1 MSAQIIDGKAV
12 AEEIRGRLAAEV
24 AELRKKTGKEPCLAV
39 VLVGENPS
47 SKIYVNMKEVACGKT
62 GIKSK
67 KIHLPETVSGKELL
81 EKIAEL
87 ASDEE
92 VNGILV
98 QIPLPKHISE
108 NTVIEAIPP
117 EKDVDGLNPVNMGK
131 LLASSNPWFVPATPK
146 GVMELIKRAGAR
158 LDGAEAVVVGR
169 SNLVGKPAAVL
180 LLKEGATVTVCH
192 SKTRDLAAH
201 TKNADVL
208 VVAVGKPKLITAD
221 MVKKGAVVIDVGTT
235 KVDGK
240 LVGDV
245 DFESVKE
252 KAGAI
257 TPVPGGVG
265 PMTIAMLLENTVLA
279 FKRQS
284 GLVA

>member
-12 AEEIRGRLAAEV
+12 AEEIRKGLADEV
-24 AELRKKTGKEPCLAV
+24 AALKKKTGKEPCLAV
-39 VLVGENPS
+39 VLVGENPA

-146 GVMELIKRAGAR
+146 GIMELVKRAGAR

-169 SNLVGKPAAVL
+169 SNLVGKPTAVL
-180 LLKEGATVTVCH
+180 LLKEGATVTICH
-192 SKTRDLAAH
+192 SKTKDLAAH

-221 MVKKGAVVIDVGTT
+221 MVKKGAIVIDVGTT

-245 DFESVKE
+245 DFEAVKE
-252 KAGAI
+252 KASAI